1 MTVFL
6 FLRITT
12 TVACNMDLTKYPM
25 DKQTCTLQLE
35 SCKDTLCLIKRAE
48 LCSLNSWWGVGG
60 WARCQMNPIKQKDQT
75 DHFLSSSK
83 PQCVCA
89 VVRNCSFIPHSR
101 QTLQSKCW
109 RWLIILLCLLSV
121 IIDCKLFSYLKL
133 HEEIS
138 ATAWGR
144 GTLAHSKAWK
154 PWNPTISKFSL
165 FFGKRKSCVLIGL
178 MCNTFLDILTMTPR
192 SELLIIC
199 MHRSKKIQTC
209 KTSIIPT
216 TTRCTH
222 CTI

>member
-35 SCKDTLCLIKRAE
+35 SCKYTLCLIKRAE

-75 DHFLSSSK
+75 DHFLSSSEL
-83 PQCVCA
+83 QCVCA

-109 RWLIILLCLLSV
+109 RWLIILLCMLSV
-121 IIDCKLFSYLKL
+121 IIDCKLTLKTVFFL
-133 HEEIS
+133 FKVTWGNRCHCLREGNIS
-138 ATAWGR
+138 ALQSLK
-144 GTLAHSKAWK
+144 TLKSHHIKIF
-154 PWNPTISKFSL
+154 PL
-165 FFGKRKSCVLIGL
+165 FW
-178 MCNTFLDILTMTPR
+178 
-192 SELLIIC
+192 
-199 MHRSKKIQTC
+199 
-209 KTSIIPT
+209 
-216 TTRCTH
+216 
-222 CTI
+222 